1 MNHQG
6 HSMKGHLLHML
17 IAGAA
22 VLGVLLL
29 AGFDLGK
36 AAPYAIL
43 LACPVGMIG
52 MMWMM
57 TRGNGMMTRGNGKHQ
72 QNDQQPSR
80 HRASSLTDQPE
91 PHRHH

>member
-6 HSMKGHLLHML
+6 HSMKGHVLHML

-29 AGFDLGK
+29 AGFDLGR

-57 TRGNGMMTRGNGKHQ
+57 TRGNGRHQ
-72 QNDQQPSR
+72 QDDQQPSR
-80 HRASSLTDQPE
+80 HRASSMTDQPE
-91 PHRHH
+91 PYRHH

>member
-6 HSMKGHLLHML
+6 HSMKAHLLHML

-43 LACPVGMIG
+43 LACPVGMIA

-57 TRGNGMMTRGNGKHQ
+57 TRGQRRNH
-72 QNDQQPSR
+72 QNDE
-80 HRASSLTDQPE
+80 LTSPHPNTSAPNQPE